1 MTLEE
6 LKRDWKKYT
15 FIHNDGES
23 APLRR
28 MYFRYMGEHEKGGLL
43 FHMKISV
50 PEKDIICELVNVDE
64 YNNFYAKIAIND
76 VLIDTWVHIGKLVK
90 SRAFRRQGCG

>member
-28 MYFRYMGEHEKGGLL
+28 MYFRCIGEHEEEGLL
-43 FHMKISV
+43 FHMKIDV
-50 PEKDIICELVNVDE
+50 PERDMICELVNVDE
-64 YNNFYAKIAIND
+64 LNNFYAKITING
-76 VLIDTWVHIGKLVK
+76 VLIKKWVHIGKLVK
-90 SRAFRRQGCG
+90 SRVFRRKRSV